1 MSKTIFFLADRG
13 RILFLTRMKN
23 KKKDIFRLI
32 HTQYNTESIAKSYS
46 MFEAVLGCQRVKVEK
61 QTLPYFRTS
70 FLF

>member
-46 MFEAVLGCQRVKVEK
+46 MFEAVLGCQRV
-61 QTLPYFRTS
+61 
-70 FLF
+70 